1 MKWDFVR
8 QVERGTSTDHAD
20 GIRELTVADLDA
32 AAGGKGNT
40 SVKLHEA
47 CSSGKHI
54 PKISIELW

>member
-1 MKWDFVR
+1 VKL
-8 QVERGTSTDHAD
+8 VERGTSTDHAD